1 MQMKEKAEDNFAYQF
16 SYKREIKIFVKNE
29 ILYSI

>member
-1 MQMKEKAEDNFAYQF
+1 MQMREKAEDNFTYQF

>member
-1 MQMKEKAEDNFAYQF
+1 MQMKEKTEDYLTYQF
-16 SYKREIKIFVKNE
+16 SYLREIKIFVKNE